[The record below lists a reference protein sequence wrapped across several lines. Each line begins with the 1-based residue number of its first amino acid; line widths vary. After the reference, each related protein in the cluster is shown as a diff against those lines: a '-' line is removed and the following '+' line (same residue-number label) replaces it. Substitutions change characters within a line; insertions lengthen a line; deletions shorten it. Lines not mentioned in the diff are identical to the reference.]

1 MAEKVQGSVKWF
13 SNKKGY
19 GFITPAEGSPIS
31 EDIFVHQ
38 SSIHCD
44 GYRTLVS
51 ASLHIKLE
59 VNLFQWSFRIF
70 SVMLGVVCW
79 VDLFMSFRRW
89 YDRDEGWEVEFEIG
103 HDDDG
108 KAKAVNVTAPGGGP
122 CTGVRKNRRRREG
135 GGGGGAG
142 APAAA
147 GGGGK
152 GRPAANRNARAP
164 AKPKEPFWHEVLT
177 DDVKN
182 SLKEKEVR
190 TSTGTIDVAVG
201 DARVKLGTQGYA
213 AMAHAGGIIAEG
225 KFECDAQG
233 TATFTWEHCI
243 TFDEGSGSW
252 VATAD
257 KAAQLLSSLSL
268 SDANVVPVGTDET
281 AETLWGEGKTDPKAA
296 LEEHGFLM
304 RRVVL
309 TPRRRR

>member
-1 MAEKVQGSVKWF
+1 MADKVQGSVKWF

-44 GYRTLVS
+44 GYRTL
-51 ASLHIKLE
+51 
-59 VNLFQWSFRIF
+59 
-70 SVMLGVVCW
+70 
-79 VDLFMSFRRW
+79 
-89 YDRDEGWEVEFEIG
+89 DEGWEVEFEIG

-122 CTGVRKNRRRREG
+122 CSGVRKNRRRRD

-142 APAAA
+142 GAA
-147 GGGGK
+147 GGGGG
-152 GRPAANRNARAP
+152 GRGRTPANRNARAP
-164 AKPKEPFWHEVLT
+164 PKPKEPFWHEVLT

-190 TSTGTIDVAVG
+190 TSTGTLDVAVG

-225 KFECDAQG
+225 KFACDAQG

-243 TFDEGSGSW
+243 TFEEGSGSW
-252 VATAD
+252 VATKE

-281 AETLWGEGKTDPKAA
+281 AETLWGAGKTDPKEA